1 MKQRMTTNNLKDEN
15 TRLKTRLQM
24 IENTLQ
30 RKDKL
35 IDDLIQAQE
44 ANYGMPNNKRSVPS
58 GKGEQTHLILNLK
71 KKIRDLISEKQVI
84 NEDVERLK
92 RNIRST
98 KLTEVEAE
106 VKIYME
112 ECARLR
118 HQLEEVIKSKDTFA
132 DPQEIKMIEEKF
144 Q

>member
-58 GKGEQTHLILNLK
+58 VKGEQTHLILNLK

>member
-1 MKQRMTTNNLKDEN
+1 MKQRITTNNLKDEN

-132 DPQEIKMIEEKF
+132 DP
-144 Q
+144 

>member
-44 ANYGMPNNKRSVPS
+44 ANYGMPNNKRPVPT
-58 GKGEQTHLILNLK
+58 GK
-71 KKIRDLISEKQVI
+71 SE
-84 NEDVERLK
+84 
-92 RNIRST
+92 
-98 KLTEVEAE
+98 
-106 VKIYME
+106 
-112 ECARLR
+112 
-118 HQLEEVIKSKDTFA
+118 
-132 DPQEIKMIEEKF
+132 
-144 Q
+144 

>member
-1 MKQRMTTNNLKDEN
+1 MTTNNLKDEN

>member
-71 KKIRDLISEKQVI
+71 KKIRDLICEKQVI

>member
-1 MKQRMTTNNLKDEN
+1 
-15 TRLKTRLQM
+15 M

-71 KKIRDLISEKQVI
+71 KKIRDLICEKQVI

>member
-1 MKQRMTTNNLKDEN
+1 MTTNNLKDEN

-71 KKIRDLISEKQVI
+71 KKIRDLICEK
-84 NEDVERLK
+84 
-92 RNIRST
+92 
-98 KLTEVEAE
+98 
-106 VKIYME
+106 
-112 ECARLR
+112 
-118 HQLEEVIKSKDTFA
+118 
-132 DPQEIKMIEEKF
+132 
-144 Q
+144 

>member
-1 MKQRMTTNNLKDEN
+1 
-15 TRLKTRLQM
+15 M